1 MSTDMS
7 GEHDTTSVL
16 PEQAEQAEQAESPAS
31 PERPSGRHPV
41 SIGHLVMGIAFLG
54 LAVVA
59 GLVTGDVVDGDDVHF
74 LMPLPWV
81 LAGLGGLAAL
91 VLRDRGRYGSRMQGW
106 VEPPAAPTAPAVDL
120 DKQD

>member
-1 MSTDMS
+1 MSTDTN
-7 GEHDTTSVL
+7 GEQETTAVL
-16 PEQAEQAEQAESPAS
+16 PEQSEHMGRPA
-31 PERPSGRHPV
+31 RPSGRHPV

-59 GLVTGDVVDGDDVHF
+59 GLVSGNVVDGDDVHF

-106 VEPPAAPTAPAVDL
+106 VEPPAATAAPTAQPVDL